1 MNKIKKLKITQTD
14 LSKEYYSVH
23 SIQKLNSEFDTNV
36 FASTVPV
43 VELFNNRDIILVEDL
58 RGDARWGMNKVIQR
72 NISEKRV
79 NEIKNEYLN
88 SSNRL
93 IKFFPA
99 ITVIL
104 LPKSDGEPRQ
114 IFSTNEEGFNKID
127 FINIEKIYEGEDFQM
142 NLPVSLSWDK
152 NKISALVIDGQHRV
166 SAIREYYKEKN
177 ETTYKNISIPV
188 SFVVFKNDP
197 KIDLIQATRAL
208 FIDVNNTPRLVSE
221 EKLIFIDDRNIQR
234 RITAKVLGANDP
246 ENQEEDVYQ
255 KMIADENFF
264 LDKEDFIN
272 RYLLEESGK
281 DDEEHRGFLSNHNSL
296 FPWEISNIMTIHKN
310 ILASIFLKY
319 IEADKTRDIRSIAK
333 QLNPSVLD
341 DVENTESIEELSD
354 SRIQALRV
362 RLKSNGLSDSEIE
375 VFSNLFILRK
385 RHLEELQQAQKDFM
399 TGSVA
404 DVDEEDDLF
413 EFKRVLTNIYNQDC
427 SKDSAFEISSN
438 EITQLL
444 NETCGIYVSF
454 IVKVYNGLW
463 ITKQIKNSI
472 ISHPIEDRT
481 LIFNFILSTHEKLK
495 IHNNVRQRKD
505 KVDRLV
511 TNFFSEYDEVPN
523 DKKAIIQNWSNSL
536 SDSLDS
542 VILKKIVGQEMLFI
556 YLTNLNS
563 KLSSIDLVESMNFI
577 NSLGIKGFFNTNCEI
592 KISFFNEEDFEI
604 EDFNPW
610 SEIIMKNNSMKPGII
625 NAKKGADLILFIQ
638 NGWSNREN
646 NSIPKRSLDKIQK
659 SYGIEVISKIAN
671 DNQGIL
677 FRMYEKTKDFDSFE
691 KFLTPKEIEII
702 QENFDSAELITER
715 AKAVLS
721 KFYGGLALEQVIMHI
736 KSKLNETV

>member
-1 MNKIKKLKITQTD
+1 MNKIKKVKITQTD

-36 FASTVPV
+36 FASTIPI

-114 IFSTNEEGFNKID
+114 NFSINEEGFNKID

-166 SAIREYYKEKN
+166 SAIRKYYKGKN

-188 SFVVFKNDP
+188 SFVIFKNDP

-255 KMIADENFF
+255 KMITDENFF
-264 LDKEDFIN
+264 LNKEDFIN

-310 ILASIFLKY
+310 ILASIFFKY

-333 QLNPSVLD
+333 QLNSSILD
-341 DVENTESIEELSD
+341 DIENTESIEELSD
-354 SRIQALRV
+354 NKIQALRV

-375 VFSNLFILRK
+375 LFNNIFILRK
-385 RHLEELQQAQKDFM
+385 RHLEEFQQAQRDFM

-404 DVDEEDDLF
+404 DVDEEEDLV

-427 SKDSAFEISSN
+427 SKDSAFEISSS
-438 EITQLL
+438 EITHLL

-454 IVKVYNGLW
+454 IVKVYNSLW
-463 ITKQIKNSI
+463 ITKQIKDSI
-472 ISHPIEDRT
+472 IAHPVEDRT

-495 IHNNVRQRKD
+495 IHNSIRQRKD
-505 KVDRLV
+505 KVDRLI

-523 DKKAIIQNWSNSL
+523 DKKAVIQNWSNSL

-542 VILKKIVGQEMLFI
+542 VLLKKIVGQEMLFI
-556 YLTNLNS
+556 YLTNINS
-563 KLSSIDLVESMNFI
+563 KLSSIDLDESMKFI
-577 NSLGIKGFFNTNCEI
+577 NILGIKGFFNTSCEI
-592 KISFFNEEDFEI
+592 KLSFFNEEDFEI

-610 SEIIMKNNSMKPGII
+610 AEIIMKNNSMKPGII

-638 NGWSNREN
+638 NGWSNRES
-646 NSIPKRSLDKIQK
+646 NSIQLRSLDKIQK
-659 SYGIEVISKIAN
+659 SYGIEVMSRIAN
-671 DNQGIL
+671 DNQAIL
-677 FRMYEKTKDFDSFE
+677 FKMYKQTQDFDSFE
-691 KFLTPKEIEII
+691 KYLTPKEIEII
-702 QENFDSAELITER
+702 QENFDSAELISER

-721 KFYGGLALEQVIMHI
+721 KFYGGLALEQVIIHI